1 MPDQTEMPD
10 LLFIDTETT
19 GLDPKIH
26 RVIEIA
32 ATRVN
37 FHPRTW
43 GAPLASICYR
53 FTPSTEDVAR
63 AEPDALAVNGY
74 RQDHPDWA
82 TAPDID
88 SVDATQSWK
97 NVATLARGAILVSQ
111 NVPFDRDFIWEEL
124 NARGLLYEHP
134 KFGLL
139 APWARRFIDIQ
150 SYSALIAME
159 KSLSKM
165 GLHDVYSAIGGAPLT
180 EHRAASDVQR
190 GMTVMRYVWDRFARG
205 VSSLE

>member
-1 MPDQTEMPD
+1 MPNSTEMPD

-19 GLDPKIH
+19 GLNNRIH
-26 RVIEIA
+26 RVIEVA

-43 GAPLASICYR
+43 TTPLASICYR
-53 FTPSTEDVAR
+53 FTPSTEDMSR
-63 AEPDALAVNGY
+63 AEEGALAVNGY
-74 RQDHPDWA
+74 HEGHPDWA
-82 TAPDID
+82 TAPAID
-88 SVDATQSWK
+88 SEEATQSWK
-97 NVATLARGAILVSQ
+97 NVATLARGAVLVSQ
-111 NVPFDRDFIWEEL
+111 NVPFDRDYVWEEL
-124 NARGLLYEHP
+124 NRRGLLYQHP

-139 APWARRFIDIQ
+139 APWARRFVDIQ

-165 GLHDVYSAIGGAPLT
+165 GLHEVYAAIGGPPLL
-180 EHRAASDVQR
+180 EHRAAADVQR
-190 GMTVMRYVWDRFARG
+190 GMAVMRYVWDRFTRG

>member
-1 MPDQTEMPD
+1 MANPTEMPD

-19 GLDPKIH
+19 GLNNSIH
-26 RVIEIA
+26 RVIEVA

-43 GAPLASICYR
+43 GTPLASICYR
-53 FTPSTEDVAR
+53 FTPSTEDMAR
-63 AEPDALAVNGY
+63 AEPEALAVNGY
-74 RQDHPDWA
+74 RQGHPDWA

-88 SVDATQSWK
+88 SSEAAQSWN
-97 NVATLARGAILVSQ
+97 NVATLARGAVLVSQ
-111 NVPFDRDFIWEEL
+111 NVPFDRDYVWEEL
-124 NARGLLYEHP
+124 NRRGLLYQHP

-165 GLHDVYSAIGGAPLT
+165 GLHDVYAAIGGPPLT
-180 EHRAASDVQR
+180 EHRAAADVQR
-190 GMTVMRYVWDRFARG
+190 GMAVMRYVWDRFTRG